1 MKRSVLELK
10 MILLLFQRERQNNYK
25 KKQSK
30 IKMKNKKGQQLLPIG
45 LVSKK
50 I

>member
-30 IKMKNKKGQQLLPIG
+30 IKMKNRKGQQLLPID